1 MSIVV
6 LREITLAARKLQTY
20 FDAKLK
26 AEGLT
31 MARARAL
38 HFLVQPRTWTQA
50 ELADELDIERP
61 SAVRLIDGM
70 EAGGLVRR
78 VPVPGDRRSNHV
90 ELTNQAQPLLEII
103 NQLAQAGQNVLLEGI
118 DDHDLE
124 ITLTVLSRIT
134 RNAGSATGS
143 AKDDI
148 T

>member
-1 MSIVV
+1 M
-6 LREITLAARKLQTY
+6 QTY

-70 EAGGLVRR
+70 EAAGLVKR
-78 VPVPGDRRSNHV
+78 VPVPWDRRANHL
-90 ELTNQAQPLLEII
+90 ELTNQAKPLLEII
-103 NQLAQAGQNVLLEGI
+103 DQLAQAGQTVLLEGI

-124 ITLTVLSRIT
+124 ITLTVLSKIAK
-134 RNAGSATGS
+134 NAASNTGGL
-143 AKDDI
+143 